1 MIRNL
6 ILDLKL
12 RRKKGVSKPVF
23 IIAAIALA
31 LMFIAVYYGAV
42 SGWLGD
48 SINLFNDKSG
58 DLQP

>member
-1 MIRNL
+1 MIGNIL
-6 ILDLKL
+6 LDLRL
-12 RRKKGVSKPVF
+12 RKRKGVSKPVF

-31 LMFIAVYYGAV
+31 LMFVAVYYGAV

-58 DLQP
+58 ELQP